1 MSDWKQFD
9 DEIDNAIL
17 TGKAMDAFE
26 KFYADDVKMQEGS
39 SEPTVGKDANRK
51 REMEFF
57 NSVEDFHGAEAL
69 AKGFDDDKQTS
80 LSEWIYDVTFK
91 DGNRV
96 KLEQVAVRHWKDGK
110 VAFERFF
117 FDKH

>member
-1 MSDWKQFD
+1 MSDWKQLD
-9 DEIDNAIL
+9 NEIDNAIL

-26 KFYADDVKMQEGS
+26 KFYADEVKMQEASG
-39 SEPTVGKDANRK
+39 EPTLGKDANRK

-57 NSVEDFHGAEAL
+57 NSVETFHGAEVR

-80 LSEWIYDVTFK
+80 LAEWVYDVTFK
-91 DGNRV
+91 GGQRV
-96 KLEQVAVRHWKDGK
+96 KMEQVAVRHWKDDK
-110 VAFERFF
+110 VVFERFF